1 MVASGDFQPYPEGD
15 NSNNGNNSNRKGHQN
30 NGHPQGGFYYTSYA
44 PAASESDNDSWDLN
58 HWISVARRRALP
70 IASVS
75 LAVGAAMSA
84 KVLNQDPVYEGS
96 FQLLV
101 EPISKD
107 QQKLSK
113 LGLSSDSS
121 GLDYATQIQV
131 LESPQLLEPLVKQL
145 QSQYPSLSHG
155 SLQSRLN
162 IHRLGETKILKVSYR
177 DSDPGKVQQVLNQLQ
192 QHYIQYS
199 EQQQQSSLRQGMN
212 FVQAQLPVLQNRV
225 DQLSEQ
231 IKKFRQR
238 YNLIDPQQQAQQLS
252 SRIASLVQQR
262 QETSTQLKQ
271 AQAEFRQRQQQ
282 LGMNPQEAVAV
293 TTLSG
298 APRYQQLLNRV
309 QEIETKLATELAR
322 FTPQNPAIQALQD
335 KRQQLIPLLRREAA
349 SVLGI
354 SPQQVSNQMLATSSP
369 SEIRQNLTQEMVAA
383 GNQIQSLQVRQ
394 QKLAQTE
401 ARLRQDLQQLTSL
414 NKQYQELQRR
424 LQVAKESLNR
434 FLQVRENLQIEA
446 AQSVMPWQSLSPPQ
460 GFQQPNGPNWS
471 RQLVLILAASAVAGA
486 GTAMLL
492 EKLDNRC
499 HSPEELK
506 ETTGLPL
513 LGTIPYHQGLAK
525 GESNREATAS
535 EPVVEGRYRVSAF
548 TESFRFL
555 HANLSF
561 LSPDRP
567 LKSLVVSSA
576 IPGEGKTTVAFNLAK
591 AAARMGARV
600 LLVDADL
607 RRPHLHVTSN
617 VLNVWGLSNLI
628 SSDDL
633 AISEI
638 VQPVPD
644 EENLYILTAGQ
655 LPPDPTKI
663 LASKKM
669 GTTIEYL
676 QGQYDFLVFDTP
688 PMLGLA
694 DAKFLA
700 NYADGLVMVAGLG
713 KTERTAIQQ
722 VLEGLKLFRTSVLGV
737 VANGVKKHS
746 GGAYGYY
753 YNQYYGSDRFEVE
766 MENQAANQ

>member
-1 MVASGDFQPYPEGD
+1 
-15 NSNNGNNSNRKGHQN
+15 
-30 NGHPQGGFYYTSYA
+30 
-44 PAASESDNDSWDLN
+44 
-58 HWISVARRRALP
+58 
-70 IASVS
+70 
-75 LAVGAAMSA
+75 
-84 KVLNQDPVYEGS
+84 
-96 FQLLV
+96 
-101 EPISKD
+101 
-107 QQKLSK
+107 
-113 LGLSSDSS
+113 
-121 GLDYATQIQV
+121 
-131 LESPQLLEPLVKQL
+131 
-145 QSQYPSLSHG
+145 
-155 SLQSRLN
+155 
-162 IHRLGETKILKVSYR
+162 
-177 DSDPGKVQQVLNQLQ
+177 
-192 QHYIQYS
+192 
-199 EQQQQSSLRQGMN
+199 
-212 FVQAQLPVLQNRV
+212 
-225 DQLSEQ
+225 
-231 IKKFRQR
+231 
-238 YNLIDPQQQAQQLS
+238 
-252 SRIASLVQQR
+252 
-262 QETSTQLKQ
+262 
-271 AQAEFRQRQQQ
+271 
-282 LGMNPQEAVAV
+282 
-293 TTLSG
+293 
-298 APRYQQLLNRV
+298 
-309 QEIETKLATELAR
+309 
-322 FTPQNPAIQALQD
+322 
-335 KRQQLIPLLRREAA
+335 
-349 SVLGI
+349 
-354 SPQQVSNQMLATSSP
+354 MLAMSSP
-369 SEIRQNLTQEMVAA
+369 SEIRKNLTQEMVSA
-383 GNQIQSLQVRQ
+383 GNRVQSLQVRQ
-394 QKLAQTE
+394 QQLAQTE

-446 AQSVMPWQSLSPPQ
+446 SQSVMPWQSLSPPQ

-471 RQLVLILAASAVAGA
+471 RQLMLILAASAVAGA

-506 ETTGLPL
+506 ESTGLPL
-513 LGTIPYHQGLAK
+513 LGTIPYHRGLAK
-525 GESNREATAS
+525 GESNRDTTAS

-607 RRPHLHVTSN
+607 RRPHLHTASN
-617 VLNVWGLSNLI
+617 VLNVWGLSNAI
-628 SSDDL
+628 SNDDL

-644 EENLYILTAGQ
+644 EENLYVLTAGQ

-669 GTTIEYL
+669 GATIEYL
-676 QGQYDFLVFDTP
+676 QSQYDFVVFDTP

-746 GGAYGYY
+746 SGAYGYY
-753 YNQYYGSDRFEVE
+753 YNRYYQENESQVE
-766 MENQAANQ
+766 SSNQVVDT